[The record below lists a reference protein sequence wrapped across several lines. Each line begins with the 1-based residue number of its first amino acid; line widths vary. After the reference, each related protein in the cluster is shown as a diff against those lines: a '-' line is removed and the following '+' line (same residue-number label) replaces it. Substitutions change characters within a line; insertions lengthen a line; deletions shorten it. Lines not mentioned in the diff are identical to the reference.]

1 MFINKAFGF
10 NFLATAGSDNFYN
23 SFNFYQLSYRY
34 LPDHVLLFFL
44 YLGKNHCST
53 PSATLADMLLR
64 STSSGSI
71 SVCSNF
77 E

>member
-1 MFINKAFGF
+1 MFTSKAFGF

-44 YLGKNHCST
+44 YLGKNHCEHAVSHFGRYVV
-53 PSATLADMLLR
+53 AVNVVGEYQCLL
-64 STSSGSI
+64 
-71 SVCSNF
+71 
-77 E
+77 EL